1 MRDDLTDITL
11 VIDRSGSMESIRSDA
26 EGGVNTLVTEQ
37 AKQPGECRI
46 TLVQFDTEYEF
57 LQRGVNAAECP
68 PYQLVPRGST
78 ALLDAV
84 GRAINE
90 TGARLAA
97 LQEAERPGLVVF
109 VITTDGEENS
119 SKEFTREQVKKMI
132 AHQHE
137 AYKWQFTFLA
147 ANPEAFAEAGGMG
160 IAADQAAQFAPGKI
174 RHANL
179 ATAQKVARMRGQ
191 KAKGQAVVNEFT
203 VEERKSME

>member
-11 VIDRSGSMESIRSDA
+11 VIDRSGSMEAIRSDA
-26 EGGVNTLVTEQ
+26 EGGVNTFITEQ

-57 LQRGVNAAECP
+57 LQCGVKAAECP
-68 PYQLVPRGST
+68 PYKLVPRGST

-97 LQEAERPGLVVF
+97 LPEAERPGLVVF

-132 AHQHE
+132 AHQQDV
-137 AYKWQFTFLA
+137 YKWQFTFLA

-160 IAADQAAQFAPGKI
+160 INEAQAAQFGAGKAL
-174 RHANL
+174 HANM
-179 ATAQKVARMRGQ
+179 AVANKVARMRGQ
-191 KAKGQAVVNEFT
+191 KASGENVVNEFT
-203 VEERKSME
+203 PEERKSME